1 MATAFFF
8 ASKLLAIGLQ
18 VETWILGLAVLVFW
32 ALRTDRLR
40 LAKRVAGTLVAAMVT
55 IGVFPLGGSL
65 LRSIEETYP
74 VIHDLQTVDG
84 LIVLGGGEAP
94 QASMVWEQPQLNDA
108 GDRYVA
114 TLALAHQHPNARIL
128 FAGGSGRLRDVAG
141 APVSEASIAAKIFSD
156 QGIAA
161 ERLLMEDRSRNTAE
175 NARLSMAL
183 ADPAPDETWVLIT
196 SAYHMPRAMRSF
208 EAAGWRGLVAYPV
221 DFRSSTWRDGMKW
234 DFTGHAKLLN
244 IALKERAGA
253 LVYKV
258 LGQ

>member
-1 MATAFFF
+1 MATAFFV
-8 ASKLLAIGLQ
+8 ASKLLTISLQ
-18 VETWILGLAVLVFW
+18 VETWILAFAVLIFW
-32 ALRTDRLR
+32 TLHTERLR
-40 LAKRVAGTLVAAMVT
+40 LARWAAGTLVTAIVT
-55 IGVFPLGGSL
+55 IGVFPLGDSF
-65 LRSIEETYP
+65 LRSIEATYP
-74 VIHDLQTVDG
+74 VVQDLQNVEG
-84 LIVLGGGEAP
+84 VIVLGGGEAP

-141 APVSEASIAAKIFSD
+141 APVSEASIAAEIFSD

-208 EAAGWRGLVAYPV
+208 EAAGWSGLVAYPV
-221 DFRSSTWRDGMKW
+221 DFRSSTWREGMKW
-234 DFTGHAKLLN
+234 DFTGHANLLN

-258 LGQ
+258 VGQ